1 MSLSLFFS
9 NRSAWPFEGSLREAV
24 ATPQQ
29 AARSGSLAGS
39 SPAPH
44 LPNRSNRF
52 SLSSSTRQVESIGT
66 NIQEAGS
73 LDRLAVDKSLGSIM
87 TETASMTKRPEPEAT
102 NVSRFSHIHDQRSA
116 REDQNPTVS
125 STCIPAK
132 LQPKPHGQ
140 AQAPKPAVDPETSS
154 IYDRMPKLIPIRP
167 IPEMFGP
174 NKADPKLEVPK
185 RRPLA
190 ELDLNQNK
198 LESLRRNDREL
209 PPACSCRA
217 EALSCKLPQTIFL
230 TQH

>member
-1 MSLSLFFS
+1 MSLSLFPS

-29 AARSGSLAGS
+29 SARSGSLAGS

-66 NIQEAGS
+66 NIREAGS
-73 LDRLAVDKSLGSIM
+73 LDRLAVDKSLGSVM
-87 TETASMTKRPEPEAT
+87 MMRQQVPEAK
-102 NVSRFSHIHDQRSA
+102 NLFMSSHILDLRTA

-132 LQPKPHGQ
+132 LQPKPRDQ

-154 IYDRMPKLIPIRP
+154 LYDRMPKLIPIRP

-174 NKADPKLEVPK
+174 NKADPKLEIPK

-217 EALSCKLPQTIFL
+217 EAPSCKLPQTIFL

>member
-1 MSLSLFFS
+1 MSLSLFS
-9 NRSAWPFEGSLREAV
+9 SYRSAWPFEGSLREAV

-73 LDRLAVDKSLGSIM
+73 LDRLAVDKSLGSVM
-87 TETASMTKRPEPEAT
+87 MMRQQVPEAK
-102 NVSRFSHIHDQRSA
+102 NLFMSSHIHDQRSA

-132 LQPKPHGQ
+132 LQPKPRDQ

-167 IPEMFGP
+167 VPEMFGP
-174 NKADPKLEVPK
+174 NKANPKLEVPK

-217 EALSCKLPQTIFL
+217 EAPSCKLPQTIFL